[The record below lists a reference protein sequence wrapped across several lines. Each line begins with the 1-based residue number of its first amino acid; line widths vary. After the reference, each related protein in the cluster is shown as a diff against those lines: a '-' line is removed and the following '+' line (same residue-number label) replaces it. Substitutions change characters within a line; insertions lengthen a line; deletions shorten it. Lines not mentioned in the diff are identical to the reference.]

1 MKRIITKMYLCLLA
15 FCIAGGI
22 SAQTQNSMTEV
33 IPFKTIDGKI
43 IVEAAINGEVAD
55 FVLDLSGHNALLP
68 EALKKLRID
77 TGKNGTF
84 SAYQDFVF
92 KQVPVGKVY
101 EMATV
106 AIGNNTFNNDLPAFT
121 LEDEPYLRKLGVMG
135 VLSGAIFRTSVLTID
150 MQRKKLTITQPYRPS
165 YMKLNYRE
173 NFDLITGLGIVCPIS
188 IQGKPVSF
196 VLDTWR
202 EV

>member
-92 KQVPVGKVY
+92 KQVPVGK
-101 EMATV
+101 
-106 AIGNNTFNNDLPAFT
+106 
-121 LEDEPYLRKLGVMG
+121 
-135 VLSGAIFRTSVLTID
+135 
-150 MQRKKLTITQPYRPS
+150 
-165 YMKLNYRE
+165 YMKWQQLLLATTHLTTICLLSLWKTNHICASWE
-173 NFDLITGLGIVCPIS
+173 
-188 IQGKPVSF
+188 
-196 VLDTWR
+196 
-202 EV
+202 

>member
-77 TGKNGTF
+77 TGKNGYF
-84 SAYQDFVF
+84 
-92 KQVPVGKVY
+92 
-101 EMATV
+101 
-106 AIGNNTFNNDLPAFT
+106 
-121 LEDEPYLRKLGVMG
+121 
-135 VLSGAIFRTSVLTID
+135 
-150 MQRKKLTITQPYRPS
+150 
-165 YMKLNYRE
+165 
-173 NFDLITGLGIVCPIS
+173 
-188 IQGKPVSF
+188 
-196 VLDTWR
+196 
-202 EV
+202 

>member
-1 MKRIITKMYLCLLA
+1 MNFKQKKDMKRIITKMYLCLLA

-101 EMATV
+101 E
-106 AIGNNTFNNDLPAFT
+106 
-121 LEDEPYLRKLGVMG
+121 
-135 VLSGAIFRTSVLTID
+135 LS
-150 MQRKKLTITQPYRPS
+150 
-165 YMKLNYRE
+165 
-173 NFDLITGLGIVCPIS
+173 LIHI
-188 IQGKPVSF
+188 
-196 VLDTWR
+196 
-202 EV
+202 

>member
-1 MKRIITKMYLCLLA
+1 MNFKQKKDMKRIITKMYLCLLA

-106 AIGNNTFNNDLPAFT
+106 AIGGSSSNLVVISFLFQLSSSFLILLKVVDMFAF
-121 LEDEPYLRKLGVMG
+121 
-135 VLSGAIFRTSVLTID
+135 
-150 MQRKKLTITQPYRPS
+150 
-165 YMKLNYRE
+165 
-173 NFDLITGLGIVCPIS
+173 
-188 IQGKPVSF
+188 
-196 VLDTWR
+196 
-202 EV
+202 

>member
-1 MKRIITKMYLCLLA
+1 MNFKQKKDMKRIITKMYLCLLA

-92 KQVPVGKVY
+92 KKITVGKIY
-101 EMATV
+101 
-106 AIGNNTFNNDLPAFT
+106 
-121 LEDEPYLRKLGVMG
+121 
-135 VLSGAIFRTSVLTID
+135 
-150 MQRKKLTITQPYRPS
+150 
-165 YMKLNYRE
+165 
-173 NFDLITGLGIVCPIS
+173 
-188 IQGKPVSF
+188 
-196 VLDTWR
+196 
-202 EV
+202 

>member
-92 KQVPVGKVY
+92 KQLLL
-101 EMATV
+101 ATTHLTT
-106 AIGNNTFNNDLPAFT
+106 ICL
-121 LEDEPYLRKLGVMG
+121 
-135 VLSGAIFRTSVLTID
+135 LSLWKTNHICASW
-150 MQRKKLTITQPYRPS
+150 
-165 YMKLNYRE
+165 E
-173 NFDLITGLGIVCPIS
+173 
-188 IQGKPVSF
+188 
-196 VLDTWR
+196 
-202 EV
+202 

>member
-68 EALKKLRID
+68 EALKKLRIAHGED
-77 TGKNGTF
+77 GTF
-84 SAYQDFVF
+84 SAYRFCYSN
-92 KQVPVGKVY
+92 KY
-101 EMATV
+101 
-106 AIGNNTFNNDLPAFT
+106 L
-121 LEDEPYLRKLGVMG
+121 LEK
-135 VLSGAIFRTSVLTID
+135 
-150 MQRKKLTITQPYRPS
+150 
-165 YMKLNYRE
+165 YMKWQQLLLATTHLTTICLLSLWKTNHICASWE
-173 NFDLITGLGIVCPIS
+173 
-188 IQGKPVSF
+188 
-196 VLDTWR
+196 
-202 EV
+202 

>member
-77 TGKNGTF
+77 TGKNRTQEIDIYYKGIGALEM
-84 SAYQDFVF
+84 S
-92 KQVPVGKVY
+92 KVTASM
-101 EMATV
+101 E
-106 AIGNNTFNNDLPAFT
+106 
-121 LEDEPYLRKLGVMG
+121 K
-135 VLSGAIFRTSVLTID
+135 
-150 MQRKKLTITQPYRPS
+150 
-165 YMKLNYRE
+165 RE
-173 NFDLITGLGIVCPIS
+173 NGTAEAIPFSLSSRCFLIGRHLSAPPLLLPS
-188 IQGKPVSF
+188 HSP
-196 VLDTWR
+196 R
-202 EV
+202 P

>member
-1 MKRIITKMYLCLLA
+1 MKRIITTMYLCLLA

-84 SAYQDFVF
+84 SAIRILYSN
-92 KQVPVGKVY
+92 KY
-101 EMATV
+101 
-106 AIGNNTFNNDLPAFT
+106 L
-121 LEDEPYLRKLGVMG
+121 LEK
-135 VLSGAIFRTSVLTID
+135 
-150 MQRKKLTITQPYRPS
+150 
-165 YMKLNYRE
+165 YMKWQQLLLATTRLTTICLLSLWKTNHICASWE
-173 NFDLITGLGIVCPIS
+173 
-188 IQGKPVSF
+188 
-196 VLDTWR
+196 
-202 EV
+202 

>member
-77 TGKNGTF
+77 TGKNGILY
-84 SAYQDFVF
+84 SNKY
-92 KQVPVGKVY
+92 
-101 EMATV
+101 
-106 AIGNNTFNNDLPAFT
+106 L
-121 LEDEPYLRKLGVMG
+121 LEK
-135 VLSGAIFRTSVLTID
+135 
-150 MQRKKLTITQPYRPS
+150 
-165 YMKLNYRE
+165 YMKWQQLLLATTRLTTICLLSLWKTNHICASWE
-173 NFDLITGLGIVCPIS
+173 
-188 IQGKPVSF
+188 
-196 VLDTWR
+196 
-202 EV
+202 

>member
-68 EALKKLRID
+68 E
-77 TGKNGTF
+77 G
-84 SAYQDFVF
+84 SQ
-92 KQVPVGKVY
+92 
-101 EMATV
+101 
-106 AIGNNTFNNDLPAFT
+106 
-121 LEDEPYLRKLGVMG
+121 
-135 VLSGAIFRTSVLTID
+135 
-150 MQRKKLTITQPYRPS
+150 
-165 YMKLNYRE
+165 
-173 NFDLITGLGIVCPIS
+173 
-188 IQGKPVSF
+188 
-196 VLDTWR
+196 
-202 EV
+202 EVTHRHGEERYF

>member
-68 EALKKLRID
+68 EALKKWQQLLL
-77 TGKNGTF
+77 
-84 SAYQDFVF
+84 
-92 KQVPVGKVY
+92 
-101 EMATV
+101 ATTRLTT
-106 AIGNNTFNNDLPAFT
+106 ICL
-121 LEDEPYLRKLGVMG
+121 
-135 VLSGAIFRTSVLTID
+135 LSLWKTNHICASW
-150 MQRKKLTITQPYRPS
+150 
-165 YMKLNYRE
+165 E
-173 NFDLITGLGIVCPIS
+173 
-188 IQGKPVSF
+188 
-196 VLDTWR
+196 
-202 EV
+202 

>member
-165 YMKLNYRE
+165 YMKLN
-173 NFDLITGLGIVCPIS
+173 
-188 IQGKPVSF
+188 
-196 VLDTWR
+196 
-202 EV
+202 

>member
-68 EALKKLRID
+68 EALYSNQYL
-77 TGKNGTF
+77 
-84 SAYQDFVF
+84 
-92 KQVPVGKVY
+92 
-101 EMATV
+101 
-106 AIGNNTFNNDLPAFT
+106 
-121 LEDEPYLRKLGVMG
+121 LEK
-135 VLSGAIFRTSVLTID
+135 
-150 MQRKKLTITQPYRPS
+150 
-165 YMKLNYRE
+165 YMKWQQLLLATTRLTTICLLSLWKTNHICASWE
-173 NFDLITGLGIVCPIS
+173 
-188 IQGKPVSF
+188 
-196 VLDTWR
+196 
-202 EV
+202 

>member
-77 TGKNGTF
+77 MGR
-84 SAYQDFVF
+84 
-92 KQVPVGKVY
+92 
-101 EMATV
+101 TV
-106 AIGNNTFNNDLPAFT
+106 LLVLIRILYSNKYL
-121 LEDEPYLRKLGVMG
+121 LEK
-135 VLSGAIFRTSVLTID
+135 
-150 MQRKKLTITQPYRPS
+150 
-165 YMKLNYRE
+165 YMKWQQLLLATTRLTTICLLSLWKTNHICASWE
-173 NFDLITGLGIVCPIS
+173 
-188 IQGKPVSF
+188 
-196 VLDTWR
+196 
-202 EV
+202 

>member
-77 TGKNGTF
+77 TGNK
-84 SAYQDFVF
+84 Y
-92 KQVPVGKVY
+92 
-101 EMATV
+101 
-106 AIGNNTFNNDLPAFT
+106 L
-121 LEDEPYLRKLGVMG
+121 LEK
-135 VLSGAIFRTSVLTID
+135 
-150 MQRKKLTITQPYRPS
+150 
-165 YMKLNYRE
+165 YMKWQQLLLATTRLTTICLLSLWKTNHICASWE
-173 NFDLITGLGIVCPIS
+173 
-188 IQGKPVSF
+188 
-196 VLDTWR
+196 
-202 EV
+202 